1 MGCGA
6 GARLPWVG
14 ERSAWEKRGRGSLG
28 KDLKGARA
36 QDLPD
41 RLGQPHS
48 PDSAEAPR
56 VAAAMG
62 GGCPD
67 KLYLSLKLGR
77 ASWGPK
83 MSQGAG
89 LWFSHQQTRTLMGIL
104 DHCLAGPFP
113 VVTLSP
119 KALAGRDTPG
129 TQCLTPGS
137 TCFHLLVKVL
147 GLSPVHFLWQA

>member
-14 ERSAWEKRGRGSLG
+14 EPSAWEKRGRGSLG
-28 KDLKGARA
+28 KDLEGARA

-41 RLGQPHS
+41 RLGQPHFPGS
-48 PDSAEAPR
+48 TEAPR

-77 ASWGPK
+77 EGWGTEVC
-83 MSQGAG
+83 QGAG
-89 LWFSHQQTRTLMGIL
+89 LWFSHQETWKWLGIL
-104 DHCLAGPFP
+104 DYCHAGPLS
-113 VVTLSP
+113 VVTHP
-119 KALAGRDTPG
+119 
-129 TQCLTPGS
+129 
-137 TCFHLLVKVL
+137 
-147 GLSPVHFLWQA
+147 